1 MFKFDGKKPPEWV
14 TINSV
19 RPESLPE
26 LGNSLLYLSGN
37 KGPVFS
43 QQEIRS
49 RKIVVEYTINAK
61 SIHEKRIK
69 TAELHKFLYSKI
81 PKKFEYV
88 YEPDK
93 FYMAILDGGTVQEG
107 IHSLAEGT
115 LTFLVPDGMA
125 RSKTTQTVALGDN
138 AQNNGIF
145 PTLPRVILQVE
156 EPTPS
161 ITLIGNTGVLALGNS
176 DVSEQPAHNP
186 RKRVFHDQ
194 MSSITGWANGSNF
207 EGINAGAIKSNGYSI
222 SVDDFGS
229 GNGWHGPVKV
239 KSFEASQDFGMY
251 ASLANLAGKKG
262 ELGRIH
268 IQLQD
273 ANGVNVAMIE
283 LRNADPNRIKP
294 MVRAM
299 VGSRKVAETFG
310 HSPGVWAKWNSGEL
324 HISRKGTKI
333 TFFAGLKKPDGTL
346 HTRWSYTFNDV
357 KKEFQRKVSRIQIS
371 MQAFHEAPPSWLNIA
386 DLKVEKHEASAQV
399 NSSNELIFQEGDI
412 LVIDS
417 DTTEISLN
425 GEPAYHL
432 LDPSS
437 TYPVIEVG
445 ANQIVVS
452 EDVVNGTIQ
461 YTELF

>member
-1 MFKFDGKKPPEWV
+1 MLKYKGVKMPEWFMV
-14 TINSV
+14 NGTVLDGLPMLSASLSQINGGIGNTFHQQKVGSRTITIDYTIKGKSVKDLRVKTKQITKMLYSEEPDTLELTNDPEVYYYAILTNTINQT
-19 RPESLPE
+19 EMF
-26 LGNSLLYLSGN
+26 N
-37 KGPVFS
+37 
-43 QQEIRS
+43 I
-49 RKIVVEYTINAK
+49 AK
-61 SIHEKRIK
+61 
-69 TAELHKFLYSKI
+69 
-81 PKKFEYV
+81 
-88 YEPDK
+88 
-93 FYMAILDGGTVQEG
+93 
-107 IHSLAEGT
+107 GT

-207 EGINAGAIKSNGYSI
+207 EGINAGTIKSNGYSI